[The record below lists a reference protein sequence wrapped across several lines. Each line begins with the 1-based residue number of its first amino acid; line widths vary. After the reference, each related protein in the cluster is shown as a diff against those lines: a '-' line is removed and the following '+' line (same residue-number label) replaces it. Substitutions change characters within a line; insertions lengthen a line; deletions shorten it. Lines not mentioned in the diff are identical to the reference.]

1 VSGLPAAADMTAK
14 QRRAWAALL
23 GRLDGR
29 EWALLVAAMGWPE
42 PSSQVQEALAAD
54 LRQTMADRSQ

>member
-1 VSGLPAAADMTAK
+1 MTAK